1 MVSFEHPEMFW
12 LILPVLIGGIYLLRK
27 ATKKGLIISRIIV
40 VALLII
46 ALASPYTL
54 SPRVTVDDNPNIVLI
69 SDETD
74 SMNIFDKQA
83 ATNLY
88 ESLAAKTP
96 TTLVRLTGDKTALG
110 DAIMQYSTGD
120 NQIVMV
126 TDGNSNRGADL
137 EDALKFAQDMGTTV
151 YYVQP
156 ELISNDITAQ
166 ITGDKTVI
174 VNNENQFNIVISQ
187 AGSEEISYNY
197 EVYIDDELAQS
208 GTGSLTSEKKQDSK
222 PIQNGKVKF
231 SKLGK
236 HTIKLVVTPSRGDTD
251 EINNVFYK
259 SVYAI
264 PKPKITAIG
273 LETGSPLADS
283 LQKLYAVSTA
293 TDLSNIDDKKAIVID
308 NTHANSFSQS
318 DVTKLKAFLNDG
330 HGIVVVGGDRSY
342 NYGNYLDSPIEE
354 ILPVVSR
361 PTDWTGGR
369 NVVVLLDV
377 SFSTAAHGTQGDV
390 LGNAIHILENENLR
404 DAYMGVI
411 AFGTEG
417 YDVSDGLVYLGTA
430 SNLEL
435 LRSRITTLTPAST
448 SQTSLNEGLLVAQD
462 WLDNEAGELDIII
475 ISDGGIEQSYTSS
488 LAIAKEI
495 KGEGVNLYYI
505 HIRSSAPSQ
514 YNQNQVAFAQLLM
527 QEVDGVYFKLEQG
540 ERANIVFNELPEPSG
555 EENET
560 AFGSFPLIEL
570 NTQHFITR
578 NVEVGGEITGY
589 NDVTPK
595 AGADRLVIT
604 ATGKPVLTTW
614 RYGLGRVAAI
624 TTDNGERGGNRWGT
638 ALYSGNN
645 SKMVPSTVNWAIG
658 NPREETGAVVE
669 APDTWYGTP
678 ADVVLTMYDTGIPI
692 LKLNGNNVD
701 LSLTGNNVYE
711 ASVSPNTIGVH
722 DLSGYPLAVN
732 YALEYRDVGLNE
744 ELPSLIMAYGGNT
757 YTEDEARAS
766 LLTEA
771 QQKSQKLVRDIV
783 SHKMYFLLAALIIF
797 LGEVIVRRI
806 REIREMKKMQSEM
819 QD

>member
-12 LILPVLIGGIYLLRK
+12 LILPVLIGGMYLLRK

-69 SDETD
+69 SDETE

-96 TTLVRLTGDKTALG
+96 TTLVRLTGDKTSLG

-120 NQIVMV
+120 NQVVMV
-126 TDGNSNRGADL
+126 TDGNSNSGADL
-137 EDALKFAQDMGTTV
+137 EEALKFAQDIGTTV

-156 ELISNDITAQ
+156 DLTSNDISAQ

-174 VNNENQFNIVISQ
+174 VNNVNQFDMIISQ
-187 AGSEEISYNY
+187 AGTGEISYRY
-197 EVYIDDELAQS
+197 ELYLNDQLARSANVVQE
-208 GTGSLTSEKKQDSK
+208 GREKTITLHD
-222 PIQNGKVKF
+222 IKF

-236 HTIKLVVTPSRGDTD
+236 HTMKLVIIPSGGDSD
-251 EINNVFYK
+251 NINNDFYK

-273 LETGSPLADS
+273 LETGSPLAYS
-283 LQKLYAVSTA
+283 LQNLYAVSTA

-430 SNLEL
+430 SNLDL
-435 LRSRITTLTPAST
+435 LRTRIATLTPAST

-475 ISDGGIEQSYTSS
+475 ISDGGIEQSYDSS

-514 YNQNQVAFAQLLM
+514 YNENQVAFAQLLM

-540 ERANIVFNELPEPSG
+540 ERANIVFNELPEPS

-560 AFGSFPLIEL
+560 AFGTFPLIEL

-578 NVEVGGEITGY
+578 NVEVEGEITGY

-645 SKMVPSTVNWAIG
+645 SKMVSSTVNWAIG

-711 ASVSPNTIGVH
+711 ASVSPDTIGVH

-744 ELPSLIMAYGGNT
+744 DLPSLIRAYGGNT

-806 REIREMKKMQSEM
+806 REIREMKKMQSET
-819 QD
+819 QA

>member
-12 LILPVLIGGIYLLRK
+12 LMLPVLIGGLYLLRK
-27 ATKKGLIISRIIV
+27 ATKKGLILSRIIV
-40 VALLII
+40 VALLVI

-54 SPRVTVDDNPNIVLI
+54 NPRVTVDDSPNLVLI

-74 SMNIFDKQA
+74 SMDIFDKQA

-88 ESLAAKTP
+88 ESLAARTP

-120 NQIVMV
+120 NQLVMI
-126 TDGNSNRGADL
+126 TDGNSNSGADL
-137 EDALKFAQDMGTTV
+137 EEALKFARDIGTTV

-156 ELISNDITAQ
+156 KLISNDITAR

-187 AGSEEISYNY
+187 AETGEISYRY
-197 EVYIDDELAQS
+197 ELYIDDQLARSADVVQQ
-208 GTGSLTSEKKQDSK
+208 GREKTIPLQQ
-222 PIQNGKVKF
+222 IKF
-231 SKLGK
+231 SQLGK
-236 HTIKLVVTPSRGDTD
+236 HTMRLVVAPSSGDTD

-264 PKPKITAIG
+264 PKPKLTAIG
-273 LETGSPLADS
+273 LETGSPLAYS
-283 LQKLYAVSTA
+283 LRNLYDVSMA
-293 TDLSNIDDKKAIVID
+293 SDLSGIDGKKAVVID
-308 NTHANSFSQS
+308 NTHANSFSQD

-369 NVVVLLDV
+369 NVVLVLDI
-377 SFSTAAHGTQGDV
+377 SFSTAAHGTQGDI

-417 YDVSDGLVYLGTA
+417 LDVSNGLVYLGTA
-430 SNLEL
+430 SNLDL
-435 LRSRITTLTPAST
+435 LRSEITTLTPGAS
-448 SQTSLNEGLLVAQD
+448 SQTSLNEGLLIAQN

-475 ISDGGIEQSYTSS
+475 ISDGGIEQSYDSS
-488 LAIAKEI
+488 LEIARGI
-495 KGEGVNLYYI
+495 SGDGVNMYYI
-505 HIRSSAPSQ
+505 HVASSAPSQ
-514 YNQNQVAFAQLLM
+514 LDANRVAYAQRLM
-527 QEVDGVYFKLEQG
+527 QEVDGTYFKLQQG
-540 ERANIVFNELPEPSG
+540 ERANIVFNELPQQTQ
-555 EENET
+555 ENET
-560 AFGSFPLIEL
+560 AFGLFPLIEL
-570 NTQHFITR
+570 NTQHFITS
-578 NVEVGGEITGY
+578 NVEVEGEITGY

-595 AGADRLVIT
+595 AGADRIIIT
-604 ATGKPVLTTW
+604 STGKPVITTW
-614 RYGLGRVAAI
+614 RYGLGRVAAV

-645 SKMVPSTVNWAIG
+645 SKLISSTMNWAIG

-678 ADVVLTMYDTGIPI
+678 SAVVLTMYDTGIPI
-692 LKLNGNNVD
+692 LRLNGNPVD
-701 LSLTGNNVYE
+701 LSLTGDNVYE
-711 ASVSPNTIGVH
+711 ASVSPGTIGVH
-722 DLSGYPLAVN
+722 DLSGYPVAVN

-744 ELPSLIMAYGGNT
+744 DLPSLIRAHGGNI
-757 YTEDEARAS
+757 YTESEARAN

-771 QQKSQKLVRDIV
+771 REKSQKLVRDIV
-783 SHKMYFLLAALIIF
+783 SYKMYFLLAALIIF
-797 LGEVIVRRI
+797 LGEVIIRRI
-806 REIREMKKMQSEM
+806 REIREMKKMQSEL
-819 QD
+819 QV

>member
-88 ESLAAKTP
+88 ESLSVKTP

-126 TDGNSNRGADL
+126 TDGNSNSGADL
-137 EDALKFAQDMGTTV
+137 EDALKFAQDIGTTV

-156 ELISNDITAQ
+156 DLISNDISAQ

-174 VNNENQFNIVISQ
+174 VNNVNQFDMIISQ
-187 AGSEEISYNY
+187 AGTGEISYRY
-197 EVYIDDELAQS
+197 ELYINDQLARSANVVQE
-208 GTGSLTSEKKQDSK
+208 GRQRTITLHD
-222 PIQNGKVKF
+222 IKF

-236 HTIKLVVTPSRGDTD
+236 HTMKLVIIPSGGDSD
-251 EINNVFYK
+251 NINNVFYK

-264 PKPKITAIG
+264 PKPKITVIG
-273 LETGSPLADS
+273 LENGSPLAYS
-283 LQKLYAVSTA
+283 LQNLYAVSTA
-293 TDLSNIDDKKAIVID
+293 TDLSNIDGKKAIVID

-361 PTDWTGGR
+361 PTDWKGGR
-369 NVVVLLDV
+369 NVVLLLDV
-377 SFSTAAHGTQGDV
+377 SYSTAAHGTQGDV

-404 DAYMGVI
+404 DAYLGVI

-430 SNLEL
+430 SNLNL
-435 LRSRITTLTPAST
+435 LRTRIETLTPAST

-514 YNQNQVAFAQLLM
+514 YNRNQVAFAQLLM

-645 SKMVPSTVNWAIG
+645 SKIVSSTVNWAIG

-701 LSLTGNNVYE
+701 LSLTGSNVYE

-744 ELPSLIMAYGGNT
+744 NLPSLIRAYGGNT
-757 YTEDEARAS
+757 YTEDEARAN

>member
-69 SDETD
+69 SDETE

-120 NQIVMV
+120 NQLVMI
-126 TDGNSNRGADL
+126 TDGNSNSGADL
-137 EDALKFAQDMGTTV
+137 EEALKFAQDIGTTV

-156 ELISNDITAQ
+156 DLTSNDITAQ

-174 VNNENQFNIVISQ
+174 VNNVNQFDMIISQ
-187 AGSEEISYNY
+187 AGTGEISYRY
-197 EVYIDDELAQS
+197 ELYINDQLARSANVVQE
-208 GTGSLTSEKKQDSK
+208 GRQKNITLHD
-222 PIQNGKVKF
+222 IKF

-236 HTIKLVVTPSRGDTD
+236 HTMKLVIIPSGGDSD
-251 EINNVFYK
+251 NINNDFYK

-273 LETGSPLADS
+273 LETGSPLAYS
-283 LQKLYAVSTA
+283 LQNLYAVSTA
-293 TDLSNIDDKKAIVID
+293 TDLSSIDGKKAIVID

-330 HGIVVVGGDRSY
+330 HGIVVVGGDHSY

-361 PTDWTGGR
+361 PTDWSGGR
-369 NVVVLLDV
+369 NVVLVLDV
-377 SFSTAAHGTQGDV
+377 SGSSVDYNMTTDIV
-390 LGNAIHILENENLR
+390 SNAVKIIKNENLR
-404 DAYMGVI
+404 DSHVGI
-411 AFGTEG
+411 ITFGSKG
-417 YDVSDGLVYLGTA
+417 FDFSNGLLYLGTS
-430 SNLEL
+430 SNIEL
-435 LRSRITTLTPAST
+435 LEQQLEEMKFGGGETN
-448 SQTSLNEGLLVAQD
+448 LNEGLEVAET
-462 WLDNEAGELDIII
+462 WLEDETGELEIII
-475 ISDGGIEQSYTSS
+475 ISDGAIDSYKETI
-488 LAIAKEI
+488 AISQRLHAK
-495 KGEGVNLYYI
+495 GVNFYFL
-505 HIRSSAPSQ
+505 HINSGDKGQ
-514 YNQNQVAFAQLLM
+514 DGLLDENGNYVSKRIM
-527 QEVDGVYFKLEQG
+527 EEVNGSHVWLEKG
-540 ERANIVFNELPEPSG
+540 ERANIIFSGIQQPSDQ
-555 EENET
+555 NDT

-578 NVEVGGEITGY
+578 NVEVEGEITGY

-645 SKMVPSTVNWAIG
+645 SKIVSSTVNWAIG

-692 LKLNGNNVD
+692 LKLNGDNVD

-711 ASVSPNTIGVH
+711 ASISPDTIGVH

-744 ELPSLIMAYGGNT
+744 NLPSLIRAYGGNT

-771 QQKSQKLVRDIV
+771 RQKSQKLVRDIV

-819 QD
+819 QG